1 MKVLVTGGAGY
12 IGSVLVPRLL
22 KKGYEVT
29 VIDRFFF
36 GDSLDTNERLI
47 KIKEDCRDLNI
58 SNFQD
63 FDAVIDLVAISNDPS
78 GEAFSE
84 ATYQINYQS
93 RVNTAKLA
101 KKAGVSRYILPSS
114 CSIYGFQEEGFVAD
128 EGSKTN
134 PLTVYAKANEMAEK
148 EILPL
153 SSNSFTTTVIRQAT
167 VYGYSRRMRFDLAI
181 NGMTYGA
188 WESRKLPLMR
198 DGKQWRPMIHV
209 KDTSDAMIF
218 LLETVPSKING
229 EIFNVGSKSNVYQLG
244 KLAEKV
250 ASTIGSDI
258 EIEWY
263 GDKDT
268 RSYNV
273 SFEKIKKLGFAAR
286 YEAEYGVQEIISKL
300 ESGELK
306 KTTKTITLEWYE
318 LLTNW
323 HKAILEVDKNGSLIN
338 R

>member
-22 KKGYEVT
+22 KKGYEVI

-36 GDSLDTNERLI
+36 GDSLDNNDRLT
-47 KIKEDCRDLNI
+47 KIKADCRDIDI
-58 SNFQD
+58 SYLKD
-63 FDAVIDLVAISNDPS
+63 CDAVIDLVAISNDPS
-78 GEAFSE
+78 GEAFSD
-84 ATYQINYQS
+84 ATYQINYES

-101 KKAGVSRYILPSS
+101 KEAGVSRYILPSS
-114 CSIYGFQEEGFVAD
+114 CSIYGFQEDGYIAD
-128 EGSKTN
+128 ENSKTN

-153 SSNSFTTTVIRQAT
+153 ASSSFTATVIRQAT

-181 NGMTYGA
+181 NGMTHGA
-188 WESRKLPLMR
+188 WETRKLPLMR

-218 LLETVPSKING
+218 LLETEASKING

-244 KLAEKV
+244 DLAEKV
-250 ASTIGSDI
+250 ASTVGSDI

-273 SFEKIKKLGFAAR
+273 SFNKVKELGFKAR
-286 YEAEYGVQEIISKL
+286 FEAEYGVQEIMSQL
-300 ESGELK
+300 ESGNLE

-323 HKAILEVDKNGSLIN
+323 HKAILEVDIDGSLIN